1 MGKQTG
7 IWDDMRITL
16 GECVDMTIESIKSI
30 EGLYDTWILMWSG
43 GKDSTTMLT
52 LILQLIDD
60 GHIKRP
66 KNLKVFI
73 SDTRMELIPLWF
85 TAMEL
90 IKQVT
95 ERGYDVEIVRSDIDD
110 RFWVYMLGYGV
121 PPPSNTFRWC
131 TQKLKIDPAE
141 KAMEKYLS
149 GLNGTADKTKWSK
162 VLLMT
167 GVRIGESAARDAR
180 ISLSCGKGGT
190 ECGQGHYHQMT
201 NSYLDRLAPIIHWR
215 TCVEWDWLKVFAPG
229 RHGGWKTALLADAY
243 GDGEDPNTRTGCIG
257 CPLASKDKALLAIIK
272 INHWS
277 YLQPLLQLRGLYGW
291 LKKPGQRLRK
301 VGYQQTK
308 GGKGAKNQNRMGPLT
323 MEARK
328 EGLNRLKLIIEEVN
342 NQAEQLSRPKIDL
355 LNEVEE
361 DRIKWHWEN
370 ESWPKGWSGSEPV
383 ASATFVQYFKDGS
396 FQPSIF
402 QEQ

>member
-16 GECVDMTIESIKSI
+16 GECMEMTIDSIKQI
-30 EGLYDTWILMWSG
+30 ESLYDTWILMWSG

-52 LILQLIDD
+52 VILQLIAD

-85 TAMEL
+85 TAMDL
-90 IKQVT
+90 IDQVR
-95 ERGYDVEIVRSDIDD
+95 ERGYDVEIVRSPIDD

-141 KAMEKYLS
+141 KAMETYLS
-149 GLNGTADKTKWSK
+149 KLNGTSDKLAWGK
-162 VLLMT
+162 VLMMT

-180 ISLSCGKGGT
+180 ISLSCGKDGT
-190 ECGQGHYHQMT
+190 ECGQGHYHAIT

-215 TCVEWDWLKVFAPG
+215 TCIEWDWLKLFAPG
-229 RHGGWKTALLADAY
+229 RHGGWKTAMLADAY

-257 CPLASKDKALLAIIK
+257 CNLVQKDRALLVIVK
-272 INHWS
+272 LDHWS
-277 YLQPLLQLRGLYGW
+277 YLKPLLKVRSIYAW
-291 LKKPGQRLRK
+291 LKKPSQRIRK
-301 VGYQQTK
+301 VGFQVTK
-308 GGKGAKNQNRMGPLT
+308 NGKGAKNQNRMGPLT

-328 EGLNRLKLIIEEVN
+328 EGLDRLISIITEVN
-342 NQAEQLSRPKIDL
+342 HRAEELGRPKIDL
-355 LNEVEE
+355 LNSEE
-361 DRIKWHWEN
+361 EARIKWHWQN
-370 ESWPKGWSGSEPV
+370 GSWPQGWSGSEPV
-383 ASATFVQYFKDGS
+383 ASKSFVQYFQDGS
-396 FQPSIF
+396 HQPSMF
-402 QEQ
+402 N